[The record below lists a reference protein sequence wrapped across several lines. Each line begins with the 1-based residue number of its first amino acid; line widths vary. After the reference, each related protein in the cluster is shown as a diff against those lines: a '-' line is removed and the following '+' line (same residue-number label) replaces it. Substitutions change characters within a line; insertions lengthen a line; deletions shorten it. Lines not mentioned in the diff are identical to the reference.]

1 MGRQL
6 IGTEEHRHQDQK
18 HRGDRHR
25 AAEKSTRMRDVR
37 GRIFGGIGEAV
48 ERTRGLVDGGHQMRG
63 YIHQVHRDPFGR
75 QLARGGTIGTGKRLF
90 IDETGF
96 VLLGLPFRGRN
107 AM

>member
-1 MGRQL
+1 
-6 IGTEEHRHQDQK
+6 
-18 HRGDRHR
+18 
-25 AAEKSTRMRDVR
+25 MRDVR

-48 ERTRGLVDGGHQMRG
+48 ERTRGLVDGGHQMRC

-75 QLARGGTIGTGKRLF
+75 QLARWGTIGTGKRLF